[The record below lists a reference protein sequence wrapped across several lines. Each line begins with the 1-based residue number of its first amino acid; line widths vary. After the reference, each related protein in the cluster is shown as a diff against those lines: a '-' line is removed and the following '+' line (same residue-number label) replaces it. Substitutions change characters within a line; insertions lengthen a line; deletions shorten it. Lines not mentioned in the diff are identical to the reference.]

1 MKVETHI
8 VDKQLVEEMKLTS
21 FDPIS
26 THGWGISLSA
36 IEHQGKTLYRPD
48 ITMYVY
54 KVEDP
59 DKMTPLYMML
69 ESVYQNK
76 TEAILRTYF
85 AGLRILGVRLM
96 PDIIVYSSNAVIE
109 KINLVD
115 VLSENEE
122 FSDFFSDDQSMLD
135 ITKKTIH

>member
-1 MKVETHI
+1 
-8 VDKQLVEEMKLTS
+8 
-21 FDPIS
+21 
-26 THGWGISLSA
+26 
-36 IEHQGKTLYRPD
+36 
-48 ITMYVY
+48 
-54 KVEDP
+54 
-59 DKMTPLYMML
+59 MML